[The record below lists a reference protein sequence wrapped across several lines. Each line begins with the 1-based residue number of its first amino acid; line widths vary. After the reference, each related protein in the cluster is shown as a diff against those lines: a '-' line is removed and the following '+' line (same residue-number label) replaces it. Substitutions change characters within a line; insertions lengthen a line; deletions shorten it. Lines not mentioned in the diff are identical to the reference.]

1 MYKYICVLSLQI
13 KNITEIW
20 MSNCKSF
27 TQKFAKITWRSWVGA
42 FSVIVKS
49 SRNHLEPSFQALVTV
64 PRYWES
70 DWSLQNY
77 RRIDVYTGRAAAISG
92 SFICWD
98 DGSAKHGWV
107 LWCLCTC
114 TTWLGILSMDCYYI
128 CMSKY
133 FFYSSCS
140 KAFEIFTCPKL
151 FKEISFSPQFYQS
164 I

>member
-77 RRIDVYTGRAAAISG
+77 RRIDVYTGRAAAVSG
-92 SFICWD
+92 PFICWD
-98 DGSAKHGWV
+98 DGSATHGWV

-114 TTWLGILSMDCYYI
+114 TTWLGILSI
-128 CMSKY
+128 WVVIMSTWVNL
-133 FFYSSCS
+133 
-140 KAFEIFTCPKL
+140 IFTSILSEYLDFELDIYVC
-151 FKEISFSPQFYQS
+151 FKSF
-164 I
+164 